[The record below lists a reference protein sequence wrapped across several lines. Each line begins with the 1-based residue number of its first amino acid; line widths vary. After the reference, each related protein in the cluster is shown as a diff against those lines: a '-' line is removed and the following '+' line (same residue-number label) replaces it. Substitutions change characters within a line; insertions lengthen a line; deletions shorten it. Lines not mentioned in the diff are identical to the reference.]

1 MSSNVD
7 PIRNAPAPNV
17 AVDRGGAERGL
28 WSRLSSWAERVN
40 LERKLAIALVVGGV
54 SSGVATFAGMTDN
67 LPAVADPTTI
77 LLLLNADL
85 IFLLGIGVLIARR
98 LVLVWLA
105 RRQGLAGA
113 KLHARLVGLFSLVA
127 VAPAIVLA
135 VFSVLFFNYGLQGW
149 FSERVSTAIK
159 ESLAVAEA
167 YLEEHRQTI
176 NADVLAMA
184 KHLNRAGDSLLY
196 DEDRFQRIVA
206 SQAALRSL
214 TEAVVFDS
222 SGQILAR
229 AGISLLMQ
237 FDPEIPVWAMHRARQ
252 GDVVTLTAETDDRVR
267 ALVRLNTPREAYLY
281 VGRMIDPKVLEHMDH
296 TRGAVQ
302 LYENLEGK
310 RADLQITFALI
321 FMVVAL
327 LLLLA
332 SVWVGLAFA
341 NQLTKP
347 IGKLILATE
356 KVRGGDLEARAP
368 AAGTRDELDSL
379 TRAFN
384 RMTGQLESQ
393 QRDLIEANRQLDDR
407 RRFTEAVL
415 SGVSAGVVGLDAV
428 GCVDLPNRTAC
439 DMLTIEAEDLYG
451 KPLTEVAPEMG
462 ELVEMA
468 RRRPRRGAVGQ
479 IQFTSTDSR
488 TRTLLVR
495 VTVDVGDGEIAG
507 FVVTFDDITELLS
520 AQRKAAWADVA
531 RRIAH
536 EIKNPLTPIQL
547 SAERLKRKY
556 LKQIEKD
563 AETFEVCTDTIVR
576 HVGDIRRMVDE
587 FSAFARLPEPV
598 MEEVNL
604 ADIVEEAI
612 VLQATAAPEIRFLR
626 DYSENDVPVVCDGR
640 QLGRA
645 VTNLLS
651 NAIEAV
657 RGRSGDPDSLSP
669 GEITIS
675 VYSESLNW
683 VIELRDNGRGLP
695 ATERHR
701 LAEPYVTTRARGTG
715 LGLAIVKKI
724 MEDHGGDLELADRP
738 EGGAVVRL
746 VLAGGEDQGFD
757 DRGGSGPGGET
768 RRSETAGRHGNSQD
782 QIEAKAHGG

>member
-1 MSSNVD
+1 MSQETRAIGKTQLVQ
-7 PIRNAPAPNV
+7 
-17 AVDRGGAERGL
+17 GGGDHGL
-28 WSRLSSWAERVN
+28 WARMAAWAVRVN
-40 LERKLAIALVVGGV
+40 LERKLAIALVAGGV
-54 SSGVATFAGMTDN
+54 SSGIATFGGMTDN
-67 LPAVADPTTI
+67 LPAVADPQTI
-77 LLLLNADL
+77 LLLLNVDL

-98 LVLVWLA
+98 MVLVWLA

-149 FSERVSTAIK
+149 FSDRVSTAIN

-184 KHLNRAGDSLLY
+184 KHLNRAGDNLLY
-196 DEDRFQRIVA
+196 DEDRFQRVVA
-206 SQAALRSL
+206 GQASIRSL
-214 TEAVVFDS
+214 TEAVVFNG

-237 FDPEIPVWAMHRARQ
+237 FDPEIPAWAMHRARS
-252 GDVVTLTAETDDRVR
+252 GEVVTLTAETDDRVR
-267 ALVRLNTPREAYLY
+267 ALVRLDISTEAYLY

-296 TRGAVQ
+296 TKGAVQ

-310 RADLQITFALI
+310 RYDLQITFALI

-332 SVWVGLAFA
+332 AVWVGLAFA
-341 NQLTKP
+341 NQLTRP
-347 IGKLILATE
+347 IGQLIMATE
-356 KVRGGDLEARAP
+356 EVRAGDLTARAP
-368 AAGTRDELDSL
+368 TPHTRDELDSL
-379 TRAFN
+379 ARAFN

-415 SGVSAGVVGLDAV
+415 SGVSAGVVGLDANT
-428 GCVDLPNRTAC
+428 CVDLPNRTAC
-439 DMLTIEAEDLYG
+439 DMLGVAANDLYG
-451 KPLTEVAPEMG
+451 KPLSEVAPEMG
-462 ELVEMA
+462 DLVEKA
-468 RRRPRRGAVGQ
+468 KRRPRRGIVDQ
-479 IQFTSTDSR
+479 VQFTDGDGQ

-495 VTVDVGDGEIAG
+495 VTVETTAQNIVG
-507 FVVTFDDITELLS
+507 FVVTFDDITELLA

-556 LKQIEKD
+556 RCQIESE

-576 HVGDIRRMVDE
+576 RVGDIRRMVDE
-587 FSAFARLPEPV
+587 FSTFARLPEPI
-598 MEEVNL
+598 MAEEDLTAV
-604 ADIVEEAI
+604 VEDA
-612 VLQATAAPEIRFLR
+612 VRLQATAVSDIVFIR
-626 DYSENDVPVVCDGR
+626 DYPDQPARVVCDSH
-640 QLGRA
+640 QIGRA

-657 RGRSGDPDSLSP
+657 HGCMPESKSHDS
-669 GEITIS
+669 GEIEIR
-675 VYSESLNW
+675 VYPEDGSW
-683 VIELRDNGRGLP
+683 VVAICDNGRGLP
-695 ATERHR
+695 PAERNR
-701 LAEPYVTTRARGTG
+701 LSEPYVTTRAQGTG

-724 MEDHGGDLELADRP
+724 MEDHGGDLDLGDRP
-738 EGGAVVRL
+738 GGGAVARL
-746 VLAGGEDQGFD
+746 ILPPHDESPSPHGE
-757 DRGGSGPGGET
+757 RHTTKMPEKRET
-768 RRSETAGRHGNSQD
+768 
-782 QIEAKAHGG
+782 EADTHDA